1 MYCTVPI
8 TFTQAALGADLDLF
22 GVIALGVVT
31 ATGGGVFRDIVLG
44 SFPPEA
50 FVNPMYVAVA
60 AATSLIVFLV
70 VYIGVHTKSE
80 KDAKTLKRLLLIMDS
95 AGLAMFTVMGVNTA
109 FHTAPDNAFLCVFAG
124 VLTGVGGGL
133 VRDILVTSLPYIFT
147 RHIYAIASIIGGM
160 ICTWLMQAGM
170 KTPAIWG
177 GAAVI
182 LIIRLLS
189 AHYHWKLPKV
199 SDKTGKHH

>member
-1 MYCTVPI
+1 MEQSIIFLELVGTVAFAISGAI
-8 TFTQAALGADLDLF
+8 TALGADLDLF

-133 VRDILVTSLPYIFT
+133 VRHIHPSYLCNCQHHRRHDLYLAYAGRHEDTSYLGRGSCDSDHPSAVCPLPLET
-147 RHIYAIASIIGGM
+147 AESI
-160 ICTWLMQAGM
+160 
-170 KTPAIWG
+170 
-177 GAAVI
+177 
-182 LIIRLLS
+182 R
-189 AHYHWKLPKV
+189 
-199 SDKTGKHH
+199 